1 MSVTISGNETTMS
14 AQITLNL
21 PDELYRRAQQL
32 AARSGREVAD
42 ILTATLA
49 ATLPNAISEPPKAVA
64 DLSDAQVLDLSESQ
78 MNERLETRMSALLER
93 QQANALDEAE
103 AFELSLLLYR
113 YQEGALRKAEALA
126 EAVRRGLRPPLDA

>member
-1 MSVTISGNETTMS
+1 MS

-49 ATLPNAISEPPKAVA
+49 ATLPNDTTEPPKRVE
-64 DLSDAQVLDLSESQ
+64 QLDDREILALAESQ
-78 MNERLETRMSALLER
+78 MNERLEARMSVLLEV
-93 QQANALDEAE
+93 QQAGTLDDAE

-113 YQEGALRKAEALA
+113 YQEGSLRKAEALA
-126 EAVRRGLRPPLDA
+126 EAVRRGLRPPLNA

>member
-1 MSVTISGNETTMS
+1 MS

-49 ATLPNAISEPPKAVA
+49 ATLPNHSNEPPKCVEE
-64 DLSDAQVLDLSESQ
+64 LDDREILALTESH
-78 MNERLETRMSALLER
+78 MNERLEVRMSDLLEQ
-93 QQANALDEAE
+93 QQAGTLDDAE

-113 YQEGALRKAEALA
+113 YQEGSLRKAEALA
-126 EAVRRGLRPPLDA
+126 EAVRRGLRPALDA

>member
-1 MSVTISGNETTMS
+1 MS

-49 ATLPNAISEPPKAVA
+49 ATLPNDTNEPPKRVE
-64 DLSDAQVLDLSESQ
+64 QLDDREILALAESQ
-78 MNERLETRMSALLER
+78 MNERLEARMSVLLEE
-93 QQANALDEAE
+93 QQAGTLDDAE

-113 YQEGALRKAEALA
+113 YQEGSLRKAEALA
-126 EAVRRGLRPPLDA
+126 EAVRRGLRPPLNA

>member
-1 MSVTISGNETTMS
+1 MS
-14 AQITLNL
+14 AQVTLNL

-49 ATLPNAISEPPKAVA
+49 ATLPNDTTEPPKRVE
-64 DLSDAQVLDLSESQ
+64 QLDDREILALAESQ
-78 MNERLETRMSALLER
+78 MNERLEARMSVLLEV
-93 QQANALDEAE
+93 QQAGTLDDAE

-113 YQEGALRKAEALA
+113 YQEGSLRKAEALA
-126 EAVRRGLRPPLDA
+126 EAVRRGLRPPLNA

>member
-1 MSVTISGNETTMS
+1 MS

-42 ILTATLA
+42 ILTTTLA
-49 ATLPNAISEPPKAVA
+49 ATLPNGVSEPPRQVS
-64 DLSDAQVLDLSESQ
+64 DLSNADILELSASR
-78 MNERLETRMSALLER
+78 MDERLETRMSTLLER
-93 QQANALDEAE
+93 QQADSLDEAE

-126 EAVRRGLRPPLDA
+126 EAVRRGLHPPLDA